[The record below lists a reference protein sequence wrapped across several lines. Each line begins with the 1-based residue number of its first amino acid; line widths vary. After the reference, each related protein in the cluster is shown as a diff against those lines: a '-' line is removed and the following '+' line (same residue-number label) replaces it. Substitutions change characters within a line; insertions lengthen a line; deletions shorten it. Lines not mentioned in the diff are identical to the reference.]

1 MRTVFLFL
9 LVAFPA
15 LDFGS
20 ACEEAR
26 KKRDLLVRT
35 KRRWVLSTIELEEEM
50 IVNYPYFI
58 SKMYND
64 KIQGKDFRFEITGE
78 AVTEG
83 YLTINENTGEVFV
96 LKSIDREKYPCF
108 HVIFNVYDT
117 DTNQKIDKELA
128 FDVEVKDINDNPP
141 RFTKFPKTFTVNESQ
156 AEGSLGVEVIAQ
168 DIDEKNTKNST
179 FNITVVQQ
187 TPLEPNIQ
195 AKWIDERT
203 VHLNF
208 TGCFDYEKAKEY
220 KITLEAKDHGT
231 PPLSSTAVITLNV
244 RDTNTHMP
252 EFKKKEFQT
261 EVHEMKLYRDVFRF
275 PVEDKDTPNTDG
287 WHAKF
292 FFISGNEEGIFKVE
306 TDPKTNEGIFNI
318 VKEKNYEITTMVELE
333 IGVEN
338 IEPFTKCVNGK
349 LIKQDGKL
357 YRPDSISVTITIIDD
372 NDPPVFQPPKAD
384 VYEKEESE
392 PGRVL
397 FTPKVYDP
405 DSSSFR
411 FELVDDPANWVS
423 IDEKTGEIRAIKKMD
438 RESPFVDADNV
449 YKVVIAAI
457 DDGKPPAKSFCN
469 VSIHLR
475 DINDHKPQLVNNSLI
490 LCGNKNNKVMIPVQ
504 DLDAEP
510 YSGPFSFYFDDEEDK
525 KHWELD
531 PAYGQ
536 QGGLVSLKP
545 LPYGNYSIPL
555 RMQDQQNNEG
565 HETLEVVVCDC
576 AEKNTCR
583 SKLAL
588 STKLGGPGFGLII
601 VGILLFL
608 ILLLTFLCNSGREPL
623 KELKDEGNQTLI
635 KYNQEGGVSACNAE
649 PVLSSPKTVPDGIK
663 QTSITRR
670 FEMAPEFYH
679 NEEMYRSELNMMRSM
694 NFQHQKESY
703 RTQEGRSM
711 YSSLASN
718 RMSSYRNKSMD
729 RYSSVRSDLRSD
741 YNLTGQ
747 VERKMAVI
755 AEADA
760 RDKAVD
766 RPFIYNFEGQGS
778 KCGSLDKL
786 SLSNLGDNLQ
796 FLDDLGPKFKT
807 LADIC
812 Q

>member
-9 LVAFPA
+9 LVAFQA
-15 LDFGS
+15 LAFGS
-20 ACEEAR
+20 GCEEAR

-64 KIQGKDFRFEITGE
+64 KIQGQDFSFEITGE

-83 YLTINENTGEVFV
+83 YLTINGTTGEVFA
-96 LKSIDREKYPCF
+96 LKPIDREKYDCF
-108 HVIFNVYDT
+108 HVIFDVYDT
-117 DTNQKIDKELA
+117 ETNQKIDKELA

-141 RFTKFPKTFTVNESQ
+141 RFIEFPQTFTVSESQ
-156 AEGSLGVEVIAQ
+156 VEGYLGVQVIAQ
-168 DIDEKNTKNST
+168 DMDEKNTKNST
-179 FNITVVQQ
+179 FNITVIKQ
-187 TPLEPNIQ
+187 TPPVPKIQ
-195 AKWIDERT
+195 AKWIDEIT
-203 VHLNF
+203 VHLTF

-220 KITLEAKDHGT
+220 NITLEAKDHGT
-231 PPLSSTAVITLNV
+231 PPLSSTEIISLNV

-287 WHAKF
+287 WRAKF
-292 FFISGNEEGIFKVE
+292 FFISGNVEGIFKVE
-306 TDPKTNEGIFNI
+306 TDPKTNEGIFSI
-318 VKEKNYEITTMVELE
+318 VKEKNYENTTMVELE

-357 YRPDSISVTITIIDD
+357 YRPDSINVTITMIDG

-423 IDEKTGEIRAIKKMD
+423 IDEKTGEIKGTKKMD

-449 YKVVIAAI
+449 YTVVIAAI
-457 DDGKPPAKSFCN
+457 DDGKPPAKGFCN

-490 LCGNKNNKVMIPVQ
+490 LCGNKNYKVMIPVQ
-504 DLDAEP
+504 DLDADP
-510 YSGPFSFYFDDEEDK
+510 YNGPFSFYFDDEEDE
-525 KHWELD
+525 KHWTLE

-545 LPYGNYSIPL
+545 LPYGKYSIPL

-576 AEKNTCR
+576 EEKNTCNV
-583 SKLAL
+583 KKAL
-588 STKLGGPGFGLII
+588 SFSSWMSPAFAHKWPDRLWQPRDPG
-601 VGILLFL
+601 
-608 ILLLTFLCNSGREPL
+608 
-623 KELKDEGNQTLI
+623 
-635 KYNQEGGVSACNAE
+635 
-649 PVLSSPKTVPDGIK
+649 
-663 QTSITRR
+663 
-670 FEMAPEFYH
+670 
-679 NEEMYRSELNMMRSM
+679 
-694 NFQHQKESY
+694 
-703 RTQEGRSM
+703 
-711 YSSLASN
+711 
-718 RMSSYRNKSMD
+718 
-729 RYSSVRSDLRSD
+729 
-741 YNLTGQ
+741 
-747 VERKMAVI
+747 
-755 AEADA
+755 
-760 RDKAVD
+760 RDKTA
-766 RPFIYNFEGQGS
+766 
-778 KCGSLDKL
+778 
-786 SLSNLGDNLQ
+786 
-796 FLDDLGPKFKT
+796 
-807 LADIC
+807 
-812 Q
+812 

>member
-108 HVIFNVYDT
+108 H
-117 DTNQKIDKELA
+117 
-128 FDVEVKDINDNPP
+128 
-141 RFTKFPKTFTVNESQ
+141 
-156 AEGSLGVEVIAQ
+156 
-168 DIDEKNTKNST
+168 
-179 FNITVVQQ
+179 
-187 TPLEPNIQ
+187 
-195 AKWIDERT
+195 
-203 VHLNF
+203 
-208 TGCFDYEKAKEY
+208 KAKEY

-411 FELVDDPANWVS
+411 FELVEDPANWVS
-423 IDEKTGEIRAIKKMD
+423 IDEKTGEIKGTKKMD

-449 YKVVIAAI
+449 YKIIIAAI

-504 DLDAEP
+504 DLDADP
-510 YSGPFSFYFDDEEDK
+510 YSGPFSFYFDNEEDEM
-525 KHWELD
+525 HWELD

-545 LPYGNYSIPL
+545 LPYGKYSIPL

-576 AEKNTCR
+576 EEKNTCC

-588 STKLGGPGFGLII
+588 STNLGGPGFGL
-601 VGILLFL
+601 
-608 ILLLTFLCNSGREPL
+608 
-623 KELKDEGNQTLI
+623 
-635 KYNQEGGVSACNAE
+635 
-649 PVLSSPKTVPDGIK
+649 
-663 QTSITRR
+663 
-670 FEMAPEFYH
+670 
-679 NEEMYRSELNMMRSM
+679 
-694 NFQHQKESY
+694 
-703 RTQEGRSM
+703 
-711 YSSLASN
+711 
-718 RMSSYRNKSMD
+718 
-729 RYSSVRSDLRSD
+729 
-741 YNLTGQ
+741 
-747 VERKMAVI
+747 
-755 AEADA
+755 
-760 RDKAVD
+760 
-766 RPFIYNFEGQGS
+766 
-778 KCGSLDKL
+778 
-786 SLSNLGDNLQ
+786 
-796 FLDDLGPKFKT
+796 
-807 LADIC
+807 
-812 Q
+812 

>member
-1 MRTVFLFL
+1 MFFMYAGCISSLGFRQCLQGRSKKAGTWILNVCKRTITKTSITDLHLTNFFLFQ
-9 LVAFPA
+9 
-15 LDFGS
+15 
-20 ACEEAR
+20 
-26 KKRDLLVRT
+26 DLLIRT

-50 IVNYPYFI
+50 KVKYPYFI
-58 SKMYND
+58 SKLRYTYEENYRPLSSF
-64 KIQGKDFRFEITGE
+64 KWENLHSGW
-78 AVTEG
+78 
-83 YLTINENTGEVFV
+83 LT
-96 LKSIDREKYPCF
+96 KSFFPPLYIEKYFNCSFIECF
-108 HVIFNVYDT
+108 IPQVIFDVYDT

-141 RFTKFPKTFTVNESQ
+141 RFIEFPQTFTVSESQ
-156 AEGSLGVEVIAQ
+156 AEGYLGVQVVAQ

-179 FNITVVQQ
+179 FNITVIKQ
-187 TPLEPNIQ
+187 TPPEPKIQ
-195 AKWIDERT
+195 AKWIDDRT
-203 VHLNF
+203 VHLSF
-208 TGCFDYEKAKEY
+208 TGCFDYEDY

-231 PPLSSTAVITLNV
+231 PPLSSTAVISLSV
-244 RDTNTHMP
+244 GDTNTHMP
-252 EFKKKEFQT
+252 EFKKKE
-261 EVHEMKLYRDVFRF
+261 VIHEMKLYRDVFRF

-287 WHAKF
+287 WRAKF

-306 TDPKTNEGIFNI
+306 TDPKTNEGIFSI
-318 VKEKNYEITTMVELE
+318 EKNYENTTTVELK

-357 YRPDSISVTITIIDD
+357 YRPDSINVTITMIDD
-372 NDPPVFQPPKAD
+372 NDPPMFKPPKAD
-384 VYEKEESE
+384 VFEKEESE

-411 FELVDDPANWVS
+411 FELVEDPANWVS

-457 DDGKPPAKSFCN
+457 DDGTETN
-469 VSIHLR
+469 LTHNLIIIHLR

-531 PAYGQ
+531 PHKAATY
-536 QGGLVSLKP
+536 LLKP

-576 AEKNTCR
+576 EEKNTCR

-608 ILLLTFLCNSGREPL
+608 SEYIYKPL

-635 KYNQEGGVSACNAE
+635 KYNQEGGVSACN
-649 PVLSSPKTVPDGIK
+649 VSWL
-663 QTSITRR
+663 
-670 FEMAPEFYH
+670 
-679 NEEMYRSELNMMRSM
+679 
-694 NFQHQKESY
+694 
-703 RTQEGRSM
+703 
-711 YSSLASN
+711 
-718 RMSSYRNKSMD
+718 
-729 RYSSVRSDLRSD
+729 
-741 YNLTGQ
+741 
-747 VERKMAVI
+747 
-755 AEADA
+755 
-760 RDKAVD
+760 
-766 RPFIYNFEGQGS
+766 
-778 KCGSLDKL
+778 
-786 SLSNLGDNLQ
+786 
-796 FLDDLGPKFKT
+796 
-807 LADIC
+807 
-812 Q
+812 